1 MTGSQRI
8 YFVCHVEA
16 QKAQDAC
23 PELAQRVQTQ
33 SKISVEMSG
42 PRESDSM

>member
-1 MTGSQRI
+1 MEIQVLRESD
-8 YFVCHVEA
+8 FVCHVEA

-33 SKISVEMSG
+33 SKISVEK
-42 PRESDSM
+42 